1 MLRMPS
7 VLLPTWDRGSSIRA
21 PSLDGGI
28 VLDAVTSS
36 LYYSSL
42 THAATSLLSSIVQYT
57 SPREGCQA
65 A

>member
-7 VLLPTWDRGSSIRA
+7 VLLPTGDRGSCIRA

-42 THAATSLLSSIVQYT
+42 AHAATSLLPSIVQYT
-57 SPREGCQA
+57 SPHEECQVA
-65 A
+65 